1 MSENSDNIWNDWN
14 KTGGPRYPHEKV
26 IQYIFR
32 NFPQRDNRIEKR
44 AFDLGCGSGVNTL
57 FLAREGFETYAS
69 DISEIGVRNTEQKL
83 EKEKLTA
90 TVKLGSVES
99 INWPSNHFDVLICVS
114 VLECVSYEIFQRSLI
129 EINRVLKQGG
139 KGLILFASD
148 LDFRITDTN
157 ISELGLK
164 GYSDVEVSK
173 AFSNVKH
180 KFSKINLDHYITTHN
195 NNQIQQNDHLIT
207 FIK

>member
-32 NFPQRDNRIEKR
+32 NFPQRDNRIGKR

-69 DISEIGVRNTEQKL
+69 DISEIGVRNTEQNL

-90 TVKLGSVES
+90 KVKLGSVES

-114 VLECVSYEIFQRSLI
+114 VLECVSSEIFQKTLF
-129 EINRVLKQGG
+129 EVNRVVRQGG
-139 KGLILFASD
+139 KGLLLFASD
-148 LDFRITDTN
+148 LDFRITDSN
-157 ISELGLK
+157 ISDLGLK
-164 GYSDVEVSK
+164 GYSDSEVKK
-173 AFSNVKH
+173 ALSTVKH
-180 KFSKINLDHYITTHN
+180 KFSEINLDRYITTHK
-195 NNQIQQNDHLIT
+195 NNQLQQNDHLIT
-207 FIK
+207 LTK